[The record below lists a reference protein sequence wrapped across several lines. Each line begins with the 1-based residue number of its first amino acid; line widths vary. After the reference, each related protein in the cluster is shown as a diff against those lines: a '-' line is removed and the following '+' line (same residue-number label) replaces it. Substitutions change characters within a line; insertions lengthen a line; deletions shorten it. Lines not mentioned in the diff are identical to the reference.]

1 MCVRWSQIHL
11 SEDESDHLWG
21 LESSLSSLVASC
33 FPFHCIIPSS
43 LHQYMNI
50 KTAVTSIWRSV
61 TSQTHLCLFPF
72 FSFPSP
78 MWAHCGVM
86 PSGCVSIRNFTIRF
100 MPIPIIDASQ
110 ALKAS
115 PEKTEDALLKVC
127 QELSMV
133 LQASSCLVIVLNDF
147 NSVTYVQQL

>member
-1 MCVRWSQIHL
+1 MKVSRNTAIRWIPLYGICPIVPQRVKSQKSVHHITWRSMCVQIH
-11 SEDESDHLWG
+11 
-21 LESSLSSLVASC
+21 SLMFIRIMSAD
-33 FPFHCIIPSS
+33 
-43 LHQYMNI
+43 
-50 KTAVTSIWRSV
+50 
-61 TSQTHLCLFPF
+61 THLPLSFPF
-72 FSFPSP
+72 FSFPSL

-86 PSGCVSIRNFTIRF
+86 SSGCVSIRNFTIRF

-133 LQASSCLVIVLNDF
+133 LQASSCLVIVLHDF
-147 NSVTYVQQL
+147 NSVTCYVQQL